1 MSVLNFLLKN
11 LQGCC
16 LLFNYQGSF
25 SLLSS
30 QRQLIYTITFTIACQ
45 QLFIFSFSLSVSIIS
60 VVRNSLSR
68 ISFLSTFVNRKFHLF
83 FLRSHELLS
92 TFQSCLTQQLIY
104 SRMPRHSCCEVRVMQ
119 LHDILLLRTS
129 ASLHSVSVGA
139 KPLSTGQWFCALPE
153 AISAGGLTP
162 TTDTSLFL
170 TTYRG
175 GSHLPADI

>member
-25 SLLSS
+25 SCCRLSDS
-30 QRQLIYTITFTIACQ
+30 
-45 QLFIFSFSLSVSIIS
+45 LFILSHSQSLVNNFFIFLFCCPLQSSLSFETAYLEYHFY
-60 VVRNSLSR
+60 RH
-68 ISFLSTFVNRKFHLF
+68 LSTRNFIYF

-139 KPLSTGQWFCALPE
+139 KPLSTGQCAPCRRLYQL
-153 AISAGGLTP
+153 G
-162 TTDTSLFL
+162 D
-170 TTYRG
+170 
-175 GSHLPADI
+175 